1 MSPDEFWKH
10 RKTGKQKASIYFTV
24 YDILKS
30 NMQLIICKYI
40 KLHSQ
45 FIIFRPN
52 MDYWDGPGNKV
63 NCPDEEDME
72 SVLGQNP
79 KKLTLKKK

>member
-1 MSPDEFWKH
+1 
-10 RKTGKQKASIYFTV
+10 
-24 YDILKS
+24 
-30 NMQLIICKYI
+30 MQLIICKYI

-45 FIIFRPN
+45 FIIFHPN

-72 SVLGQNP
+72 SVLGRNP